1 MLKDITKDYLGD
13 YSMISPS
20 VHLCLL
26 WCAGLTKTHLCGFTI
41 WHVNNKNPRR
51 PIFIVNVKVTV
62 NMSVIVSTFTLFVS
76 FPPTMMKLTLKAS
89 WMEGPWVRAA
99 APCALKTKF
108 RSPPSVHVAAARSNI
123 NIVRLYFSVWRCG
136 SRSWCH
142 REQRPAEARKTLL
155 KMWSRRR
162 PRPQPPH
169 DTHRS
174 LQQNLQMYECTTAH
188 CFLSLLL
195 WQQTAESQSDHS
207 NITKTSTVIHTHTHT
222 RTNRVIGTGSLC
234 RCCAACSLQW
244 RPQLAAGSCVRWQG
258 CPQVSLGNS
267 WIWQQEAFSH
277 KAGTIR

>member
-155 KMWSRRR
+155 KMWSSKVDAA
-162 PRPQPPH
+162 PAPNPH
-169 DTHRS
+169 
-174 LQQNLQMYECTTAH
+174 M
-188 CFLSLLL
+188 
-195 WQQTAESQSDHS
+195 
-207 NITKTSTVIHTHTHT
+207 THTALSSKT
-222 RTNRVIGTGSLC
+222 FRCTNVPLPTAFCLCSSDSKLLNPSL
-234 RCCAACSLQW
+234 
-244 RPQLAAGSCVRWQG
+244 
-258 CPQVSLGNS
+258 
-267 WIWQQEAFSH
+267 
-277 KAGTIR
+277 TIPTLLKPAL